1 MLIIIM
7 AIAIVSPVGGLF
19 CTLVNYNKYRNAVSS
34 GIGVGLSFACAW
46 YGYIVD
52 SGNDIFRH
60 IMSMHDYANKNIFE
74 IWGLYRFN
82 RNVFTFD
89 FWLWIISKLNNDRML
104 QASGALVGY
113 SILAYIVFDYARLN
127 NEDFKSWF
135 TKFLLSLAL
144 VPGLD
149 IAIGIRCANAFIL
162 MGLAIYEFC
171 YKKSHLSGIV
181 CVILAFF
188 LHQASLLVFIAWV
201 LSTVFEKHKVI
212 VSILTIVLLFTFTNY
227 GNYSAI
233 LSDSSSILGQIF
245 SDLFK
250 SAGDY
255 QSLMVTSFHS
265 LFTRYLEMLFAF
277 SLISRTVIV
286 KRKNP
291 DSVSAHLKEE
301 KVLMIAELLFIM
313 SMCTTFLMGSN
324 GNRYFIATCIVAF
337 IPFMASLNTAIF
349 LNKRFLLIDLLALFS
364 ACGSVALYL
373 YNMNWGSGSLISWI
387 LCFVTG
393 IVSSF
398 GLPIHY

>member
-7 AIAIVSPVGGLF
+7 AISIVSPVGGLF

-34 GIGVGLSFACAW
+34 GIGVGFSFACAW
-46 YGYIVD
+46 YGYIAD

-74 IWGLYRFN
+74 IWGLYR
-82 RNVFTFD
+82 
-89 FWLWIISKLNNDRML
+89 
-104 QASGALVGY
+104 LVGY

-162 MGLAIYEFC
+162 MGLAVYEFC

-188 LHQASLLVFIAWV
+188 LHQASLLVFIAWI
-201 LSTVFEKHKVI
+201 LSTVFEIHKVI

-227 GNYSAI
+227 GKYSAV

-255 QSLMVTSFHS
+255 QSLVVTSFHS
-265 LFTRYLEMLFAF
+265 LFTRYLEMFFAF

-324 GNRYFIATCIVAF
+324 GNRYFIATCIVAL